1 MCVLL
6 RERKKVIKTLLSL
19 FFFSVR
25 FLRYFESDR
34 TPPMKTAV
42 QRMRTLSHSR
52 SLREKKKIKTTEK
65 EKKDEKKFVL

>member
-42 QRMRTLSHSR
+42 QRMRTLSHS
-52 SLREKKKIKTTEK
+52 LREKKKIKTTEK